1 MDLFN
6 WCFLVVL
13 FVIVVTSLY
22 DFGFLSFISKKLR
35 YKLKYNGLKKGLSN
49 LLSLSQNLFDLVR
62 NRTDMLN

>member
-35 YKLKYNGLKKGLSN
+35 YKLKYNGFKKGLSN
-49 LLSLSQNLFDLVR
+49 LPSLSQNPFGLVR